1 MQSTPEKIKLIH
13 IVESFGGGTFTVLTQ
28 IVNSLNP
35 LEFDVSIAYS
45 LRPEITSDFRDRIR
59 KEVRLIHLP
68 MVREVKPL
76 HDLKS
81 LFQLWKLLKKE
92 QPDVVHL
99 HSSKAGFLGRIAA
112 KLSGVNRVFYSPHGF
127 SFLRQ
132 DIDEKKRSRYR
143 LYERIASRFG
153 GTIIACSKGELDAA
167 KSVAPKAI
175 LINNAID
182 VEAIDKLI
190 KSSFLSEVVQKGQMT
205 IGIVGRIT
213 PQRSP
218 ALFTKIAREV
228 NTARPGFVRFLWI
241 GGGDDGDDLSD
252 APVEVTGWLP
262 REEALKMLAEEVI
275 IYLHTSLWEGMPIA
289 ILEAMALQ
297 KPVVATD
304 IVGNRDA
311 VVHGETGFLCS
322 SPEELTDALL
332 RLIDNP
338 GLRDSMGSAGRARV
352 ESEFSL
358 PALIKCLSA
367 LYRSKW

>member
-1 MQSTPEKIKLIH
+1 MNRPIKLIH
-13 IVESFGGGTFTVLTQ
+13 IVESFGGGTFSVITQ
-28 IVNSLNP
+28 IVNNLNP

-45 LRPEITSDFRDRIR
+45 LRPEITPDFRDRIR

-81 LFQLWKLLKKE
+81 LSQLWKLLKKE
-92 QPDVVHL
+92 QPDVIHL

-112 KLSGVNRVFYSPHGF
+112 RLSGVSRVFYSPHGF

-167 KSVAPKAI
+167 KSVATKAI

-182 VEAIDKLI
+182 IEAIDKLVE
-190 KSSFLSEVVQKGQMT
+190 SSFPPKAGQKEHIT
-205 IGIVGRIT
+205 IGITGRIT
-213 PQRSP
+213 PQRAP
-218 ALFTKIAREV
+218 ALFGRVAREI
-228 NTARPGFVRFLWI
+228 TSARPVRFIWI
-241 GGGDDGDDLSD
+241 GGGDNTDELSD
-252 APVEVTGWLP
+252 APVEITGWLP
-262 REEALKMLAEEVI
+262 RDEALRRLAEKVDV
-275 IYLHTSLWEGMPIA
+275 YLHTSLWEGLPLA
-289 ILEAMALQ
+289 ILEAMALW

-304 IVGNRDA
+304 VVGNRDA
-311 VVHGETGFLCS
+311 VVHSETGFLCS

-332 RLIDNP
+332 RLIDNR
-338 GLRDSMGSAGRARV
+338 GLRERMGRDGRTRV
-352 ESEFSL
+352 EAEFSL
-358 PALIKCLSA
+358 PSAIQCLSS
-367 LYRSKW
+367 LYRDKW